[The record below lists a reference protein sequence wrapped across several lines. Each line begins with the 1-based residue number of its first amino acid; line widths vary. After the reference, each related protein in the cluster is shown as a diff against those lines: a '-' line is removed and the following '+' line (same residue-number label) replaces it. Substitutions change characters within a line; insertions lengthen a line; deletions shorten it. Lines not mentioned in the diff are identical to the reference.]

1 MKKLIIA
8 LALILSVGIGLNAA
22 DAFARCGGYGGGHG
36 QGGGYG
42 MGGGY
47 GGGCNYAGAQ
57 NNPEFQ
63 KFLDVTKDLRASLAA
78 DRGEFR
84 ALMAGQNPDP
94 AHARALSESI
104 FTKKTQIAEKARAMN
119 VTFNCRG
126 GKAGNGPRMGCDG
139 SGSGPRQGGRK

>member
-8 LALILSVGIGLNAA
+8 LALVLSVGVGLNAV
-22 DAFARCGGYGGGHG
+22 DAFARCGGYG
-36 QGGGYG
+36 QGGGYQ

-63 KFLDVTKDLRASLAA
+63 KFLDATKDLRASLAA

-94 AHARALSESI
+94 ARARTLSESM
-104 FTKKTQIAEKARAMN
+104 FTKRSQLAEKAREMN
-119 VTFNCRG
+119 VSWNCRG
-126 GKAGNGPRMGCDG
+126 GKAGNGPRTGCDG
-139 SGSGPRQGGRK
+139 TGPGPRQGRCN